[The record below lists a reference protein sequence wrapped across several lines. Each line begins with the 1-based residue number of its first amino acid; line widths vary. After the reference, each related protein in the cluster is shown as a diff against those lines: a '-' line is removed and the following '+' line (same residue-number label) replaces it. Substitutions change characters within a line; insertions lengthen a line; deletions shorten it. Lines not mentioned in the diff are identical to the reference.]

1 MHIKRSFGMPTTLK
15 KGTRTLEECQRLCRR
30 ESTCTGIQHD
40 GSCELLVDPH
50 CDFSESFKETGGD
63 WTIQSR
69 VAFDPELRRD
79 AAKAVAPLPPVI
91 STANYFQHRD
101 SNVGNWWGVKLARV
115 SVDPHI
121 TVFFRGVGGFG
132 GALDVWLADSMPDN
146 GAEWINQPVQHKCFE
161 WTDFRHRRIEGYKR
175 D

>member
-1 MHIKRSFGMPTTLK
+1 MYIKRSFGMPTTLK

-91 STANYFQHRD
+91 STAAGC
-101 SNVGNWWGVKLARV
+101 S
-115 SVDPHI
+115 
-121 TVFFRGVGGFG
+121 
-132 GALDVWLADSMPDN
+132 
-146 GAEWINQPVQHKCFE
+146 
-161 WTDFRHRRIEGYKR
+161 
-175 D
+175 